1 MNLNKNCKGFLP
13 LLIKEG
19 WYIMENFKLKN
30 INPLCWILA
39 HDNNIMEKFIKLADR
54 CRALT
59 SDYGIS
65 IKAEVYPNN
74 IESYII
80 KGTRCK
86 LRITYDNASKKVV
99 RKPYSSKPIMFSNF
113 EQYNCLD
120 LEEIV
125 NEIMENY

>member
-1 MNLNKNCKGFLP
+1 MNLSKNCKGFLP
-13 LLIKEG
+13 LLIQEG

-39 HDNNIMEKFIKLADR
+39 HDNNTMEKFKKLADR
-54 CRALT
+54 CCALT

-65 IKAEVYPNN
+65 IKTEVYPNN

-80 KGTRCK
+80 EGTRCK
-86 LRITYDNASKKVV
+86 LRITYDNINKKVV

-113 EQYNCLD
+113 EQYN
-120 LEEIV
+120 
-125 NEIMENY
+125 